1 MIDSAAVRLT
11 DPSVVGEARRVS
23 VELAR
28 RLDWKDVDCG
38 EVAIV
43 ATELA
48 SNLVKHAREGMLS
61 ITAESRADCRRL
73 SIVSIDRG
81 PGMDVARSLEDGYS
95 TAASAG
101 SGLGAVSRLADG
113 FDFLSNSNGTV
124 LAAELRRPETPRCA
138 EGGMSF
144 GAFTMPKEGE
154 ALNGDAWDCR
164 MLDGLVAVIVCDGLG
179 HGPYAHQAAARA
191 VSSFR
196 AGSWGSALEAI
207 EAVDGA
213 LKSTRGA
220 AAAVAVID
228 AAAGIVRY
236 CGVGNITGKI
246 VSDGGMRHLMSHN
259 GILGHSAAR
268 KAQLVYELPPEGVLL
283 LHTDGLHSR
292 WRANEVQPL
301 ASRQPSLAAGAL
313 YRDYARGNDDGVIV
327 VARRV

>member
-11 DPSVVGEARRVS
+11 DPSVVAEARRVS

-28 RLDWKDVDCG
+28 GLGWNDVDCG

-48 SNLVKHAREGMLS
+48 SNLVKHAWEGMLS
-61 ITAESRADCRRL
+61 VTAEARADCRRL
-73 SIVSIDRG
+73 SLVSVDRG
-81 PGMDVARSLEDGYS
+81 PGMNVGRSLEDGYS
-95 TAASAG
+95 TAGSGG

-113 FDFLSNSNGTV
+113 LDIVSNPNGTV
-124 LAAELRRPETPRCA
+124 LAAELCRPETSRCT
-138 EGGMSF
+138 EGGVRF

-154 ALNGDAWDCR
+154 ALNGDTWDCR

-179 HGPYAHQAAARA
+179 HGPYARQAAARA
-191 VSSFR
+191 VSAFR
-196 AGSWGSALEAI
+196 TGRWGSALEAI
-207 EAVDGA
+207 EAVDDA

-228 AAAGIVRY
+228 AAAGIMRY

-246 VSDGGMRHLMSHN
+246 VSDEGMRHLMSHN
-259 GILGHSAAR
+259 GILGHSSAR
-268 KAQLVYELPPEGVLL
+268 KAELEYELPPEGALL
-283 LHTDGLHSR
+283 LHSDGLHSR
-292 WRANEVQPL
+292 WRASEVQAL
-301 ASRQPSLAAGAL
+301 ASRQPSLAAGAF
-313 YRDYARGNDDGVIV
+313 YRDYARGNDDGVVV